1 MKTIRCTEKTKDKIK
16 QIKQDLLLQQ
26 EKTNIT
32 ENDVIMYLIDYYE
45 KSEIIQGNITPE
57 ILQIKDIIDR
67 LVDEE
72 MRDE

>member
-32 ENDVIMYLIDYYE
+32 ENDVIMYLIDYHE
-45 KSEIIQGNITPE
+45 KGQIIHGNITPE

-72 MRDE
+72 MKCE